1 MSRTRDLAAI
11 LGATEQANT
20 NNNSLLNVS
29 SSVGLDSAQVSTIA
43 AASSLTVYDS
53 IGALP
58 TSGLTAGDQAY
69 ITASSRLY
77 LSTGSGW
84 YNVALINATPTLS
97 LSPSGT
103 IALSSEGVAQTVTV
117 TATDSDNADASLV
130 LSVESG
136 GDFFKL
142 ATLSQDSSVFTITP
156 RSEDSAT
163 ALGFDGSATLTF
175 KASDGV
181 AFGAGTNTFTLAF
194 SAIVDSSSDTMI
206 GVKATGNT
214 LANTNRI
221 TYLNASQAET
231 ATTETGTIDAG
242 SFSPYKDE
250 SKGYCISTTT
260 NDYAI
265 DTSAS
270 FAFTGDWT
278 FETWIRTTQTDE
290 GIMFCNYPS
299 GNSAFNALKYNAG
312 RLTLA
317 FTSGTNDVAQTTGQ
331 VINDG
336 EWHWIV
342 YDRYNNNI
350 KIYVDGVEVKTQAFS
365 ENSTDLGTW
374 VIGQHGNYTSGYFQA
389 FADYFG
395 MRAVNG
401 ASVYSN
407 AASLTMPTQAPGI
420 HSSGTTEVL
429 MGTGQP
435 YIDNFSTSQTA
446 IPHPIYPAS
455 GTVYEGKF
463 TKPETPFDGEPWTA
477 ATHGGS
483 MYFPNSNTNGSSN
496 NYITLPTTTDFNF
509 DGAFSLEFWYH
520 PTDRNPVI
528 KVLVEAWG
536 NSNLQIGYDTPGSG
550 GRDWYFY
557 QNGSNIIASNGEN
570 LFPGAWHHFV
580 VCRDGSNNMS
590 MFVNGKRQ
598 GSAVTNSTAFNF
610 SGAQIHK
617 SATGGGYASEN
628 FTADMRWIKG
638 STPYDPTQTTITV
651 PTQAHTHVTNTKL
664 LMNNTSDFAIYSNTG
679 NATLVT
685 AGTAQTD
692 TSVRKFTT
700 SSSMK
705 FDGNSDY
712 IKWYQPGGLGGGD
725 FTVEMWIYI
734 LTGGPVNQTF
744 WSCNRAT
751 NVGFNMGINS
761 QKKLSI
767 YATSPST
774 PIVGTSAFAL
784 NTWIHVA
791 LVRNNGTITFY
802 ENGTAYADDWAT
814 TNNFTGDTFML
825 GDTANNSPGSSYLA
839 ANSGEYWNGYI
850 QDFRFV
856 KKAVYTAN
864 FTAPTAELGVGL

>member
-1 MSRTRDLAAI
+1 MSRSRDIAAM
-11 LGATEQANT
+11 LSVTETANT
-20 NNNSLLNVS
+20 GNERLLHGTA
-29 SSVGLDSAQVSTIA
+29 GLDSAQVTTIA
-43 AASSLTVYDS
+43 SASGLTVYSTLDS
-53 IGALP
+53 LP
-58 TSGLTAGDQAY
+58 TTSLSVGDQAY
-69 ITASSRLY
+69 VSGNNRMYISN
-77 LSTGSGW
+77 GSGW
-84 YNVALINATPTLS
+84 YNVALINATPSLT
-97 LSPSGT
+97 LSPSGV
-103 IALSSEGVAQTVTV
+103 IGLSSAGVAQTVTV
-117 TATDSDNADASLV
+117 TAVDSDNADASLV

-181 AFGAGTNTFTLAF
+181 AFGTGTNTFTLAF
-194 SAIVDSSSDTMI
+194 SSIVDSSADTMI
-206 GVKATGNT
+206 GVKATGNA

-231 ATTETGTIDAG
+231 AVTETGTIDAG

-250 SKGYCISTTT
+250 SKGYCISTSVD
-260 NDYAI
+260 NYAI
-265 DTSAS
+265 DTEAS
-270 FAFTGDWT
+270 FAFTGDFT
-278 FETWIRTTQTDE
+278 YETWIRTTQTTE
-290 GIMFCNYPS
+290 GIFFCNYPT
-299 GNSAFNALKYNAG
+299 GNSLFNAFKYVSG
-312 RLTLA
+312 RINIA
-317 FTSGTNDVAQTTGQ
+317 FTTGSVDVAQTTGQ
-331 VINDG
+331 QINDG
-336 EWHWIV
+336 EWHWVVI
-342 YDRYNNNI
+342 DRYNNNV
-350 KIYVDGVEVKTQAFS
+350 KIYVDGVDVKSQAFS
-365 ENSTDLGTW
+365 ENSTSLGTW
-374 VIGQHGNYTSGYFQA
+374 VIGQHGNYTAGYLQA

-407 AASLTMPTQAPGI
+407 AASLTIPTEAPGI

-429 MGTGQP
+429 MGTGQS

-446 IPHPIYPAS
+446 IPHPIYPGS

-477 ATHGGS
+477 AKHGGS

-496 NYITLPTTTDFNF
+496 NYITLPSSTDFNL
-509 DGAFSLEFWYH
+509 DGAFSVEFWYH

-528 KVLVEAWG
+528 KVLIET
-536 NSNLQIGYDTPGSG
+536 SSDSYTQLGYDTPGSG

-557 QNGSNIIASNGEN
+557 RGADRIASNGEN
-570 LFPGAWHHFV
+570 LFPGAWHHV
-580 VCRDGSNNMS
+580 VLCRDGSNNMAL
-590 MFVNGKRQ
+590 FVNGKRQ
-598 GSAVTNSTAFNF
+598 GSAVSYSDTINW
-610 SGAQIHK
+610 SGAKIHK
-617 SATGGGYASEN
+617 SASGTGYASEN

-638 STPYDPTQTTITV
+638 STAYDPTQATITV
-651 PTQAHTHVTNTKL
+651 PTQALTHVTNTVL

-725 FTVEMWIYI
+725 FTIEMWIY
-734 LTGGPVNQTF
+734 LLSGGPVNQSF

-774 PIVGTSAFAL
+774 PIVGTTAFSYD
-784 NTWIHVA
+784 TWYHVA
-791 LVRNNGTITFY
+791 LVRHNGTITFY

-814 TNNFTGDTFML
+814 TNDFTGETFCL
-825 GDTANNSPGSSYLA
+825 GETVNNSPGSSYMA
-839 ANSGEYWNGYI
+839 ANMGEYWNGYI

-856 KKAVYTAN
+856 KSAVYTGN
-864 FTAPTAELGVGL
+864 FTAPTAELGIGIGT

>member
-1 MSRTRDLAAI
+1 MSINRLMASLIDGSGNLAD
-11 LGATEQANT
+11 GGG
-20 NNNSLLNVS
+20 V
-29 SSVGLDSAQVSTIA
+29 
-43 AASSLTVYDS
+43 TVY
-53 IGALP
+53 ATKENLP
-58 TSGLTAGDQAY
+58 TSGLTSGDQAY
-69 ITASSRLY
+69 VSNTSRLY
-77 LSTGSGW
+77 ISNGSGW
-84 YNVALINATPTLS
+84 YNVALINATPTLTIDPLGS
-97 LSPSGT
+97 
-103 IALSSEGVAQTVTV
+103 IALATDGTPTVITL
-117 TATDSDNADASLV
+117 TATDSDNAVDGLT
-130 LSVESG
+130 LSVDSG
-136 GDFFKL
+136 GDFFKM
-142 ATLSQDSSVFTITP
+142 ATISQDSSVFTITP
-156 RSEDSAT
+156 RSEDSAI
-163 ALGFDGSATLTF
+163 ALGDDGAATLTF
-175 KASDGV
+175 KASDGIS
-181 AFGAGTNTFTLAF
+181 FGTATNSFTLSF
-194 SAIVDSSSDTMI
+194 SAIVDSSSDTMV
-206 GVKATGNT
+206 GVKATGNA

-221 TYLNASQAET
+221 TYLNASQVET
-231 ATTETGTIDAG
+231 ATTETGTLDAG

-260 NDYAI
+260 DNYAI

-290 GIMFCNYPS
+290 GLFFCNYPTGS
-299 GNSAFNALKYNAG
+299 SAFNSFKYNAG

-317 FTSGTNDVAQTTGQ
+317 FTNGTTDVAQTTGQ

-336 EWHWIV
+336 EWHWCV

-374 VIGQHGNYTSGYFQA
+374 VIGQHGNYTSGYYQA

-407 AASLTMPTQAPGI
+407 AASLPMPTEAPGI

-435 YIDNFSTSQTA
+435 YIDNFSTAQTA
-446 IPHPIYPAS
+446 LPHPIYPAS

-463 TKPETPFDGEPWTA
+463 TKPETPFDGEPWS
-477 ATHGGS
+477 ATRHAGS
-483 MYFPNSNTNGSSN
+483 VYFPNTNTNGSSN
-496 NYITLPTTTDFNF
+496 NYITLPSSTDFNL
-509 DGAFSLEFWYH
+509 DGAFSVEFWYN
-520 PTDRNPVI
+520 PADRNPVI
-528 KVLVEAWG
+528 KMLIETSSDAYTT
-536 NSNLQIGYDTPGSG
+536 LGYDTPASG

-557 QNGSNIIASNGEN
+557 RGGNRIASNGEN
-570 LFPGAWHHFV
+570 LFPGAWHHV
-580 VCRDGSNNMS
+580 VLCRDGSNNMAL
-590 MFVNGKRQ
+590 FVNGKRQ
-598 GSAVTNSTAFNF
+598 GSAVSYSDTINW
-610 SGAQIHK
+610 SGATIHK
-617 SATGGGYASEN
+617 SASGNYASEN

-638 STPYDPTQTTITV
+638 STAYDPTQATITV
-651 PTQAHTHVTNTKL
+651 PTQALTHVTNTVL

-685 AGTAQTD
+685 AGTAQSD

-712 IKWYQPGGLGGGD
+712 IKWYQPGGLGAGD

-734 LTGGPVNQTF
+734 LSGGPVNQSF

-774 PIVGTSAFAL
+774 PIVGTTAFAL
-784 NTWIHVA
+784 NTWIHTA

-814 TNNFTGDTFML
+814 TNNFTGDTFCL
-825 GDTANNSPGSSYLA
+825 GETVNNSPGAGLMAS
-839 ANSGEYWNGYI
+839 NMGEYFNGYI

-864 FTAPTAELGVGL
+864 FTAPTAELGIGL

>member
-1 MSRTRDLAAI
+1 MSRTRDIANI
-11 LGATEQANT
+11 LGRTEAANT
-20 NNNSLLNVS
+20 TNSVLLDTTS
-29 SSVGLDSAQVSTIA
+29 DVGLDSSQVSTIA
-43 AASSLTVYDS
+43 AASALTVYDS
-53 IGALP
+53 VGALP
-58 TSGLTAGDQAY
+58 TTSLTAGDQAY
-69 ITASSRLY
+69 VTANSRLY
-77 LSTGSGW
+77 LSNGAGW
-84 YNVALINATPTLS
+84 YNVALINATPTLT

-103 IALSSEGVAQTVTV
+103 IGLATDGTPTVITL
-117 TATDSDNADASLV
+117 TATDSDNADANLV
-130 LSVESG
+130 LSVDSS
-136 GDFFKL
+136 GDFFKM
-142 ATLSQDSSVFTITP
+142 ATVSQDSSVFTITP
-156 RSEDSAT
+156 RSEDSAV
-163 ALGFDGSATLTF
+163 ALGDDGTATLTF
-175 KASDGV
+175 KASDGI
-181 AFGAGTNTFTLAF
+181 AFGAATNTFTLAF
-194 SAIVDSSSDTMI
+194 SAIVDSSSDTMV

-231 ATTETGTIDAG
+231 ATTETGTLDAG

-260 NDYAI
+260 DNYAI

-299 GNSAFNALKYNAG
+299 GNSSFNGLKYNAG
-312 RLTLA
+312 RLLLA

-336 EWHWIV
+336 EWHWVV

-407 AASLTMPTQAPGI
+407 AASLAMPTEAPGI

-435 YIDNFSTSQTA
+435 YIDNFSTAQTA
-446 IPHPIYPAS
+446 LPHPIYPAS

-477 ATHGGS
+477 AKHGGS
-483 MYFPNSNTNGSSN
+483 VYFPNTNTNGSSN
-496 NYITLPTTTDFNF
+496 NYITLPSSTDFNL
-509 DGAFSLEFWYH
+509 DGAFSVEFWYH
-520 PTDRNPVI
+520 PADRNPVI
-528 KVLVEAWG
+528 KVLIET
-536 NSNLQIGYDTPGSG
+536 SSDSYTQLGYDTPGSG

-557 QNGSNIIASNGEN
+557 RGSDRIASNGEN
-570 LFPGAWHHFV
+570 LFPGAWHHV
-580 VCRDGSNNMS
+580 VLCRDGSNNMAI
-590 MFVNGKRQ
+590 FVNGKRQ
-598 GSAVTNSTAFNF
+598 GSAVSYSDTLNW
-610 SGAQIHK
+610 SGAKIHK
-617 SATGGGYASEN
+617 SASGNYASEN

-651 PTQAHTHVTNTKL
+651 PTTALTHVTNTVL

-679 NATLVT
+679 NATIVT
-685 AGTAQTD
+685 ANTAQTD

-712 IKWYQPGGLGGGD
+712 VKWWQPGGLGGGD
-725 FTVEMWIYI
+725 FTVEMWIYL
-734 LTGGPVNQTF
+734 LTGGPVNQSF

-774 PIVGTSAFAL
+774 PIVGATAFDL

-791 LVRNNGTITFY
+791 LVRHNGTITFY

-814 TNNFTGDTFML
+814 TNDFTGDTFML
-825 GDTANNSPGSSYLA
+825 GDTANNSPGSGLLA
-839 ANSGEYWNGYI
+839 ANMGEYWNGYI

-864 FTAPTAELGVGL
+864 FTAPTAELGIGL